1 MGSVSPVGK
10 LRNKITIER
19 HNFGNDTYGGY
30 TTTTQTTVI
39 TAFAQIK
46 PKTAKQVFNESTGE
60 RIQNPQE
67 FEFLIRYRTGLSTA
81 MRVKFGT
88 RLFDIKSIENDNE
101 YDRYMKIIATE
112 NVGT

>member
-1 MGSVSPVGK
+1 MGVSPVGK
-10 LRNKITIER
+10 LRNKITIES
-19 HNFGNDTYGGY
+19 HNFSNDTYGGI
-30 TTTTQTTVI
+30 TPTSQTTRI

-46 PKTAKQVFNESTGE
+46 PKTAKQIFNESTGE

-67 FEFLIRYRTGLSTA
+67 FEFLMRYRSGILTSY
-81 MRVKFGT
+81 RIKFGT

-101 YDRYMKIIATE
+101 YDRYMKIVATE